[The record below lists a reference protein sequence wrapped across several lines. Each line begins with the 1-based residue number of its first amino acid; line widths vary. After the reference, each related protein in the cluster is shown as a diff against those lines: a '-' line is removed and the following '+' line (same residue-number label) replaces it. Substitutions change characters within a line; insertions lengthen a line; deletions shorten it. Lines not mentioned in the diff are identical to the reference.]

1 MLDLARRS
9 AKNFLSRTPRTYRP
23 GSLLR
28 HLQSDLAGFD
38 FELIESTRAVVRT
51 DDARFEVREIV
62 EPQFLMH
69 VVSAEF
75 SCEFPS
81 PAPLPAMLI
90 SARHQG
96 AWKRT
101 GVTFT
106 CVAGEGRALTMRLNE
121 CAPLQQALLGL
132 DFTDW
137 RLRGGDTGWKVT
149 MKHFGASEVVGQI
162 PTFRRYIR
170 FEKTQRR
177 AFVTSLQALAAVL
190 R

>member
-1 MLDLARRS
+1 MLGLARRC
-9 AKNFLSRTPRTYRP
+9 AKNVLSRTPRSYRP

-28 HLQSDLAGFD
+28 HLRTDLAGFE
-38 FELIESTRAVVRT
+38 FEHVADDRAVART
-51 DDARFEVREIV
+51 DDVQFEVREIV

-75 SCEFPS
+75 VCELPS
-81 PAPLPAMLI
+81 PAAVPGVLI

-101 GVTFT
+101 GVAFT
-106 CVAGEGRALTMRLNE
+106 CVAGEGRALAMRLNE
-121 CAPLQQALLGL
+121 CALLQQALLEL

-137 RLRGGDTGWKVT
+137 HLQGSDTGWKSS
-149 MKHFGASEVVGQI
+149 MRHFGASEVVGQM
-162 PTFRRYIR
+162 PAFRRYIR
-170 FEKTQRR
+170 FENAQCA
-177 AFVTSLQALAAVL
+177 AFVTSLRALATLL